1 MNPTVGVRKRGV
13 MRYRIIAYRKA
24 VNVKGV
30 TVMTLVESDVRV
42 GARIRGRREQMG
54 MSQRQLAGTA
64 GISQPTLSRLESGEN
79 SGDNRFI
86 IAAIARA
93 LRCPIEDLTGVYVPG
108 AETTANTYDTVQAL
122 VAADLEFPSTL
133 TEIAHIDQLRDRT
146 AELVRLRKVC
156 EFSALTRLAPALI
169 RDLHAA
175 VAGPDRDQVLR
186 MMVRV
191 AESASFAVRFTG
203 QATAAYLA
211 AGRAMQAARELG
223 DPVYLALGEWT
234 NAHGALGC
242 GLHERAAQ
250 ITQRAI
256 RALEA
261 APDAEGRTE
270 MLGMLY
276 LTTAFA
282 FVGAGRPADA
292 VPLLAEANIMA
303 RHTGETDKFALM
315 FGPTNCRLWELAI
328 ITDGGDPLDALP
340 LIAETNIALIPSK
353 MRQSVFHIDA
363 ARLLNKLGNV
373 DQAVQHMETA
383 EKIAPQR
390 VHGDPIVVETVAS
403 MIDAVRRRA
412 VSRRLAG
419 LAQRVGAKAS

>member
-1 MNPTVGVRKRGV
+1 
-13 MRYRIIAYRKA
+13 MRFRIIAYRKA

-30 TVMTLVESDVRV
+30 TVMTLQSSDVRV
-42 GARIRGRREQMG
+42 GSRIRARREQLG
-54 MSQRQLAGTA
+54 MSQRRLAGEA
-64 GISQPTLSRLESGEN
+64 GITQSTLSRIESGEN
-79 SGDNRFI
+79 SADNRFI
-86 IAAIARA
+86 LAALAKA
-93 LRCPIEDLTGVYVPG
+93 LRCPIEVLTGTYVPG
-108 AETTANTYDTVQAL
+108 GQESAHTYDTIQAL
-122 VAADLEFPSTL
+122 VAADLEFPSSGV
-133 TEIAHIDQLRDRT
+133 EIAHVDQLRDRT
-146 AELVRLRKVC
+146 AEVVELRKNC
-156 EFSALTRLAPALI
+156 EFAALTRLAPSLI

-175 VAGPDRDQVLR
+175 VAGPDRDAVLR
-186 MMVRV
+186 MLVRV

-256 RALEA
+256 DALSA
-261 APDAEGRTE
+261 APAAEGRDE

-282 FVGAGRPADA
+282 LVGAGRPQDA
-292 VPLLAEANIMA
+292 VPLLEEANVLA

-328 ITDGGDPLDALP
+328 ITDGGDPVDALP
-340 LIAETNIALIPSK
+340 LIAETNTRLIPSK
-353 MRQSVFHIDA
+353 MRQAVFHIDS
-363 ARLLNKLGNV
+363 ARALQRLGEV
-373 DQAVQHMETA
+373 DKAVAHMETA
-383 EKIAPQR
+383 EKVAPQR
-390 VHGDPIVVETVAS
+390 VHGDPIVVEAVAG

-419 LAQRVGAKAS
+419 LAQRVGAVRVS

>member
-1 MNPTVGVRKRGV
+1 
-13 MRYRIIAYRKA
+13 MRLRIIAYGKA

-30 TVMTLVESDVRV
+30 TVMTLQASDVRV
-42 GARIRGRREQMG
+42 GARIRARREQLG
-54 MSQRQLAGTA
+54 LSQRRLATDA
-64 GISQPTLSRLESGEN
+64 GITQPTLSRLESGEN

-86 IAAIARA
+86 IAALARA
-93 LRCPIEDLTGVYVPG
+93 LRCPIEDLTGTYVPG
-108 AETTANTYDTVQAL
+108 GEISAHTYETVQAL
-122 VAADLEFPSTL
+122 VAADLEFPSVGI
-133 TEIAHIDQLRDRT
+133 EIAHVEQLRDRT
-146 AELVRLRKVC
+146 AQVVELRKAC
-156 EFSALTRLAPALI
+156 DFTTLTRIAPALI

-175 VAGPDRDQVLR
+175 VAGPDRDDVLR
-186 MMVRV
+186 MIVRV

-211 AGRAMQAARELG
+211 ASRAMQAARELG

-256 RALEA
+256 DALTA
-261 APDAEGRTE
+261 APEAKGRAE

-282 FVGAGRPADA
+282 YVGAGRPADA
-292 VPLLAEANIMA
+292 VPLLAEANVLA
-303 RHTGETDKFALM
+303 RHTGETDRFALM

-328 ITDGGDPLDALP
+328 ITDGGDPVDALP
-340 LIAETNIALIPSK
+340 LIADTNVQVIPSK
-353 MRQSVFHIDA
+353 MRRAVFHIDS
-363 ARLLNKLGNV
+363 ARVLHKLGEV
-373 DQAVQHMETA
+373 DRAVQHMETA
-383 EKIAPQR
+383 ERIAPER
-390 VHGDPIVVETVAS
+390 MHGDPIVVETIRGMV
-403 MIDAVRRRA
+403 DTVRRRA

-419 LAQRVGAKAS
+419 LAQRVGAAKLS